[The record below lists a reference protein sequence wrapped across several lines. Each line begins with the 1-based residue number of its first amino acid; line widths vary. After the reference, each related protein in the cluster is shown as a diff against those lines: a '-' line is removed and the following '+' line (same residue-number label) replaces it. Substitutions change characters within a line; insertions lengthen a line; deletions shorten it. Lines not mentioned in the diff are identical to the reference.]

1 MDKILGGPKSWSG
14 CSKQKNILV
23 TAVSQTRSL
32 SHPPHSLA
40 TILSYYGS
48 LLLLYFMN
56 VTGCKSQ
63 TCVTVSVK
71 HSFLSV
77 LSYPLHL
84 NTSTSHN
91 AYERNHKL
99 GFQESTMLTVLTTN
113 LETSATVFMIMF
125 YSCHC
130 QFYYIQN
137 QRML

>member
-1 MDKILGGPKSWSG
+1 MLCGPKSWHG

-23 TAVSQTRSL
+23 TAGSQTRSL

-40 TILSYYGS
+40 ILSYYGS
-48 LLLLYFMN
+48 LLLLYFTN

-63 TCVTVSVK
+63 TCVNVTVK

-99 GFQESTMLTVLTTN
+99 GFQVSTMLTVLTTN
-113 LETSATVFMIMF
+113 LETSATVFVILF

-130 QFYYIQN
+130 
-137 QRML
+137 